1 MMFAWIYLPQRC
13 IYVAMSIYVCRE
25 QSFPHVKLLMC
36 VVSKTLKTAIDY
48 TNSTECND
56 YWLTVYTTVLFLL
69 LCCLFSTSM

>member
-56 YWLTVYTTVLFLL
+56 Y
-69 LCCLFSTSM
+69 